1 MTFGPPCPYRAVGY
15 TWQAGLYPLSDN
27 GLAIIA
33 EHNGTTPDELPR
45 GARCS
50 SGPGMHGWME
60 ALGARKS
67 AGLPYRNQN
76 GRFLLPAEL
85 AA

>member
-1 MTFGPPCPYRAVGY
+1 MTYGPPCPYRAVGY
-15 TWQAGLYPLSDN
+15 SWQAGLYPLSDN

-33 EHNGTTPDELPR
+33 EHNGIPADKLPR

-50 SGPGMHGWME
+50 SGPGMHRWME
-60 ALGARKS
+60 ALGALRA
-67 AGLPYRNQN
+67 AGLPYRHAS
-76 GRFLLPAEL
+76 GRFLLPAEI